1 MDNKS
6 DHIYEL
12 SYRSPTT
19 PSLMSPD
26 AVSVSTTNRP
36 LLSEDSFYE
45 ASDDKYFDRKSRRPW
60 HVPVGDP
67 GNDAPKRV
75 IQRTAPRL
83 LTAWLPHA
91 PAIAVTCVLIWMSH
105 SQIFW
110 YPETGPD
117 LPIIGRFGNKHT
129 VISNVLQFASK
140 LHELMV
146 VASLAA
152 IALSMFRRRL
162 VGDGVRLG
170 FLTGGYRLGD
180 LAYLTSGAF
189 WGLGRVGTVEV
200 ILVAF
205 VVFGTIMSTI
215 IGPASAILFVPNLG
229 WYNVPAAFDNVKM
242 PLIYT
247 LEADKAWPQI
257 LDSSLHHFD
266 EKQDCLTTESIFQ
279 PYCYAG
285 GFSDIWNWLGSFRYT
300 DLDNNLTFSS
310 ELGRR
315 LELHEN
321 SSVAL
326 FTTPPA
332 FVMNSLGLLTTYIH
346 KSDSIGILHDTQRYK
361 LTTKTPMKQPFM
373 QGRCAAYDKDE
384 LLKNGTE
391 AVFPMSSINCYGDA
405 DCLSLK
411 RNPPIVQ
418 RDYWNVS
425 GHSTSETFNLLY
437 PAAPSVKSVVTVA
450 GTMPYASKDMEQKT
464 WVYACAFLGRWVPSE
479 FSVDPESNNIMDS
492 NVSSPD
498 VMNKLFHED
507 ESNRASVM
515 QIDKSWL
522 AGTSPLFNMTTSVFM
537 TDTNEQQNTLFETSP
552 LRMMMSR
559 FLLRHERAD
568 GTYVRYFD
576 TIDDSKNPQVGRSDT
591 ESFLAKLY
599 GVFLTDAIARIAA
612 NKETRLVFKEE
623 PDNLTWVDLAV
634 QNGLW
639 SGAHSYVSVADNA
652 TYPTREIYNGNFA
665 ESELEMTVEQY
676 IQRFRDDWVQI
687 DLDAERHGYGS
698 GQFSK
703 TLEFALVMMYIY
715 LGVVGVYGGVVLVS
729 QALDWVGCA
738 VGDRRL
744 DLRGVT
750 AWSDLQDLVLLAL
763 RSAPPPDGDLT
774 HVGAGV
780 GSNSVWKKVVKVR
793 VEESALQLV
802 LHDHEGLLPP
812 QKGEKYS

>member
-189 WGLGRVGTVEV
+189 WGLGRVGTAEV

-229 WYNVPAAFDNVKM
+229 W
-242 PLIYT
+242 
-247 LEADKAWPQI
+247 
-257 LDSSLHHFD
+257 
-266 EKQDCLTTESIFQ
+266 
-279 PYCYAG
+279 
-285 GFSDIWNWLGSFRYT
+285 
-300 DLDNNLTFSS
+300 
-310 ELGRR
+310 
-315 LELHEN
+315 
-321 SSVAL
+321 
-326 FTTPPA
+326 
-332 FVMNSLGLLTTYIH
+332 
-346 KSDSIGILHDTQRYK
+346 
-361 LTTKTPMKQPFM
+361 PMKQPFM

-391 AVFPMSSINCYGDA
+391 AIFPMSSINCYGDA

-425 GHSTSETFNLLY
+425 GHSTSETFNLRY

-464 WVYACAFLGRWVPSE
+464 WVYACAFLGRWVPST

-515 QIDKSWL
+515 QIDKTWL

-537 TDTNEQQNTLFETSP
+537 TDTNKEQNTLFETSP

-559 FLLRHERAD
+559 FLLRHERED

-576 TIDDSKNPQVGRSDT
+576 TIDDSKNPQVGKSDT

-599 GVFLTDAIARIAA
+599 GVFLTDAIARISA

-639 SGAHSYVSVADNA
+639 SGAHSYISVDNK

-665 ESELEMTVEQY
+665 ESELEKTVEQY